1 MKYQLVIFDFDGTL
15 ADSYPWFL
23 SVYNTL
29 AERFHL
35 PSMQPAE
42 LEHLRHL
49 DFSVVMKEKKI
60 SPLKAVQMGAYL
72 KKLMSSQI
80 DRIPLAAG
88 MQTVIDAM
96 VNHRIKLAVVSS
108 NEEENV
114 RRVLG
119 PQNAAR
125 FIDFECGVSILGKTA
140 KFLSILRKTG
150 IQAGRALSIGDEVRD
165 LKSSRQAGIDFG
177 AATWGYNTVERL
189 QEHKP
194 EMIFTEPLQILEAL
208 NLPAV

>member
-15 ADSYPWFL
+15 ANSYPWFL
-23 SVYNTL
+23 SVYSTL

-35 PSMQPAE
+35 PPMQPAE

-49 DFSVVMKEKKI
+49 DFSVVLKEKKI
-60 SPLKAVQMGAYL
+60 SPLKAVQMGVYL

-80 DRIPLAAG
+80 DRIPLVDG
-88 MQTVIDAM
+88 MQTVIDEL
-96 VNHRIKLAVVSS
+96 VKHDLKLAVVSS
-108 NEEENV
+108 NEEDNV

-119 PQNAAR
+119 AQNAAQ
-125 FIDFECGVSILGKTA
+125 IIAFECGVSFLGKTA

-150 IQAGRALSIGDEVRD
+150 IHARQALSIGDEVRD

-177 AATWGYNTVERL
+177 AAAWGYNSFERL
-189 QEHKP
+189 QEHQP
-194 EMIFTEPLQILEAL
+194 ELIFTSPLQILEAL
-208 NLPAV
+208 NLSAA